1 MASAS
6 GSSVLSVNLARVRP
20 NPDKDA
26 ATTGIDKRPADG
38 PVDVRA
44 PGSKADGVG
53 SGLVGDHIGDRS
65 SHGGDDQAV
74 YAYAREDLDDWEGV
88 LGRSL
93 SPGSF
98 GENLTTL
105 GLDVTGA
112 LIGERWAIGEDVE
125 LQVTDPRIPCSTFR
139 GWIGTPGWLRTFTEA
154 ARPGAYL
161 RVLAPGSIAAGD
173 TITLTYRPA
182 HAVTIGLV
190 FRATTREPELLP
202 DILAAAAYLPAE
214 TCEIAREGRTFSI
227 S

>member
-1 MASAS
+1 MASAF
-6 GSSVLSVNLARVRP
+6 GARVLTVNLAVVRP
-20 NPDKDA
+20 NADKDV
-26 ATTGIDKRPADG
+26 ATTGIDKHPADG
-38 PVDVRA
+38 PVLVRS
-44 PGSKADGVG
+44 PGSKADGLG

-65 SHGGDDQAV
+65 NHGGDDQAV
-74 YAYAREDLDDWEGV
+74 YAYARENLDDWEGV
-88 LGRSL
+88 LRRSL

-105 GLDVTGA
+105 GLDITGA

-154 ARPGAYL
+154 AKPGAYL
-161 RVLAPGSIAAGD
+161 RVLAPGSIAARD
-173 TITLTYRPA
+173 TITVTHRPD

-190 FRATTREPELLP
+190 FRALTREPDLLP
-202 DILAAAAYLPAE
+202 EILAAADLPAE
-214 TCEIAREGRTFSI
+214 TRDMARAGRTFSI

>member
-6 GSSVLSVNLARVRP
+6 DAHVLAVNLAVVRP
-20 NPDKDA
+20 NADKDV
-26 ATTGIDKRPADG
+26 ATTGIDKHPADG
-38 PVDVRA
+38 PVLVRA
-44 PGSKADGVG
+44 PGTKANGLG

-65 SHGGDDQAV
+65 NHGGDDQAV
-74 YAYAREDLDDWEGV
+74 YAYSREDLDDWEVV

-112 LIGERWAIGEDVE
+112 LIGERWAIGDRVE

-139 GWIGTPGWLRTFTEA
+139 GWIGTPGWLRTFTA
-154 ARPGAYL
+154 AAKPGAYL
-161 RVLAPGSIAAGD
+161 RVLASGSIAAGD
-173 TITLTYRPA
+173 TITVTDRPA

-190 FRATTREPELLP
+190 FRALTREPELLP
-202 DILAAAAYLPAE
+202 EILAAADLPAE
-214 TCEIAREGRTFSI
+214 TVEMAREGRTFSI

>member
-1 MASAS
+1 MTSAS
-6 GSSVLSVNLARVRP
+6 GARVLTVNLAMVRP
-20 NPDKDA
+20 NADKDV
-26 ATTGIDKRPADG
+26 ATTGIDKRPVEG
-38 PVDVRA
+38 PVPVRA
-44 PGSKADGVG
+44 PGSKAEGLG
-53 SGLVGDHIGDRS
+53 SGLVGDHVGDRS
-65 SHGGDDQAV
+65 SHGGDDHAV

-125 LQVTDPRIPCSTFR
+125 LQITDPRIPCSTFR
-139 GWIGTPGWLRTFTEA
+139 GWMGTPGWLRTFTEA
-154 ARPGAYL
+154 AKPGAYL
-161 RVLAPGSIAAGD
+161 RVLAAGSIAAGD
-173 TITLTYRPA
+173 RITVTHRPA

-190 FRATTREPELLP
+190 FRALTREPDLLP
-202 DILAAAAYLPAE
+202 EILAAADLPAE
-214 TCEIAREGRTFSI
+214 TREMAREGRTFSI

>member
-20 NPDKDA
+20 NADKDV
-26 ATTGIDKRPADG
+26 ATTGIDKRPAEG
-38 PVDVRA
+38 SVDVRA
-44 PGSKADGVG
+44 PGSKADGLG
-53 SGLVGDHIGDRS
+53 SGLVGDHIGDRG

-112 LIGERWAIGEDVE
+112 LIGERWAIGQDVE

-139 GWIGTPGWLRTFTEA
+139 GWIGTPGWLRTFTEVA
-154 ARPGAYL
+154 KPGAYL

-173 TITLTYRPA
+173 TITVTHRPA

-190 FRATTREPELLP
+190 FRAMTREPELLTV
-202 DILAAAAYLPAE
+202 ILAAADDLPTE
-214 TCEIAREGRTFSI
+214 TVEMAREGRTFSI